1 MKWRVLFLTLVFV
14 GLCNPAFAR
23 QNWVNQFLNRYKP
36 PSEVATPGPLTQ
48 DRLPALIRNG
58 QIPLSVAD
66 LVNLTLENNLD
77 INVNRLNPLASEY
90 AIRTNY
96 RPFEPTLAIDAN
108 FTSDASRSRTRL
120 TGVDSVSQFV
130 DNFNISYFQ
139 TLQTGTDVAVEFA
152 LNRTS
157 TNDTF
162 STFNPAWFSRMR
174 YSFTQHLLNG
184 FGRSVNTRGI
194 RVAQNNKTISEVQF
208 ERMVIDLVA
217 QAEKSYWDL
226 VFAAADIKIKQD
238 SLALAEKTLS
248 DNERQVEVGTL
259 ARIDLVQSR
268 SQVATRREDLI
279 VSNFTQTQIQDQIK
293 KVFSREPDPGL
304 VLAMITPTQ
313 DANVPTATDLL
324 PVADAIR
331 VALENRPE
339 LRQAVLE
346 LRNSDIEI
354 QYAKNQLLPILDV
367 NANFT
372 HSGVGG
378 TETIRDTSQGLFGQ
392 AAPII
397 SIVRGGAT
405 DSFGDL
411 LKMNNRGYTFG
422 FNLQIPLG
430 NRSQQAEYARISVQK
445 KTNEEN
451 IKALEQQIALEVR
464 NAITA
469 VEMNKARIEAAS
481 ASRALAREQ
490 YEAEQRRFELGAS
503 TVRFV
508 LEEQRNL
515 EQMQTNENAALV
527 NYRKALVDYDRSL
540 GMTLKKN
547 NISIEKTVAAL
558 R

>member
-1 MKWRVLFLTLVFV
+1 MMRKVLFLMLVFI
-14 GLCNPAFAR
+14 GMSMPAYAR
-23 QNWVNQFLNRYKP
+23 QNFFEKFLSNYKAQP
-36 PSEVATPGPLTQ
+36 VTTAPPLTQ

-58 QIPLSVAD
+58 EIPLSVND

-77 INVNRLNPLASEY
+77 INVNRLSPLASEY

-96 RPFEPTLAIDAN
+96 RPFEPTLAVDAN
-108 FTSDASRSRTRL
+108 FTSDASRSRTQL

-130 DNFNISYFQ
+130 DNFNVSYFQ
-139 TLQTGTDVAVEFA
+139 TLQTGTDIRVEFA

-157 TNDTF
+157 SNDAF
-162 STFNPAWFSRMR
+162 STFNPAWLSRMR

-184 FGRSVNTRGI
+184 FGKSVNSRGI

-208 ERMVIDLVA
+208 ERMVIDLVT

-226 VFAAADIKIKQD
+226 VFAAVDIKIKQD

-259 ARIDLVQSR
+259 ARIDLIQSR
-268 SQVATRREDLI
+268 SQVSSRREEMI
-279 VSNFTQTQIQDQIK
+279 VSNFTQLQIQDQVK
-293 KVFSREPDPGL
+293 KVLTREPDPGL
-304 VLAMITPTQ
+304 VVAKITPTQ
-313 DANVPTATDLL
+313 DANAPATTDIL

-339 LRQAVLE
+339 LRQAFLQ
-346 LRNSDIEI
+346 LQNSEIEI
-354 QYAKNQLLPILDV
+354 QYAKNQLLPILDI
-367 NANFT
+367 NANYT

-378 TETIRDTSQGLFGQ
+378 TETVREGFGPI
-392 AAPII
+392 APILE
-397 SIVRGGAT
+397 VRRGGAT

-411 LKMNNRGYTFG
+411 FKMNNRGYSFG
-422 FNLQIPLG
+422 FTLQIPLG
-430 NRSQQAEYARISVQK
+430 NKARQAEYGRVSVEK

-464 NAITA
+464 NAIHA

-481 ASRALAREQ
+481 NSRELANEQ
-490 YEAEQRRFELGAS
+490 YIAEQRRFALGAS

-527 NYRKALVDYDRSL
+527 NYRKALVDYDRAL

-547 NISIEKTVAAL
+547 NISIEKTVAVL

>member
-1 MKWRVLFLTLVFV
+1 MKRRVVFLMLVFV
-14 GLCNPAFAR
+14 GLCNPAFAG
-23 QNWVNQFLNRYKP
+23 QNWVSQFLNRYKP
-36 PSEVATPGPLTQ
+36 PTDIAAPGPLSQ

-77 INVNRLNPLASEY
+77 IYVNRFNPLASEY

-108 FTSDASRSRTRL
+108 FTSDSSRSRTQL
-120 TGVDSVSQFV
+120 TGVDSVSQLV
-130 DNFNISYFQ
+130 DNFNITYFQ

-157 TNDTF
+157 SNDAF

-208 ERMVIDLVA
+208 ERLVIDLVA
-217 QAEKSYWDL
+217 QAERSYWDL

-268 SQVATRREDLI
+268 SQVATRREELI
-279 VSNFTQTQIQDQIK
+279 VSNYTQTQIQDQIK

-304 VLAMITPTQ
+304 VVAMIAPTQ
-313 DANVPTATDLL
+313 DASGPAATDLL

-339 LRQAVLE
+339 LRQAVLA
-346 LRNSDIEI
+346 LRNSEIEI
-354 QYAKNQLLPILDV
+354 QYAKNQLLPILDI

-372 HSGVGG
+372 HNGVGG
-378 TETIRDTSQGLFGQ
+378 KETVREGFGPT
-392 AAPII
+392 APII
-397 SIVRGGAT
+397 SVVRGGAG

-411 LKMNNRGYTFG
+411 LKMNNRGYTVG
-422 FNLQIPLG
+422 FTMQIPLG

-451 IKALEQQIALEVR
+451 IKAIEQQIALEVR

-527 NYRKALVDYDRSL
+527 NYRKALVDYDRAL

-547 NISIEKTVAAL
+547 NISIEKTAAL
-558 R
+558 LR